1 MRGGKWVKCV
11 KTLTEIFIEGK
22 YYQIDNY
29 QYDTYIIL
37 IDELGNGL
45 VFDTS
50 RDQVFKDHFRFAI
63 SQKRGTEWA
72 IRRQQ

>member
-1 MRGGKWVKCV
+1 MKGGR
-11 KTLTEIFIEGK
+11 
-22 YYQIDNY
+22 
-29 QYDTYIIL
+29 
-37 IDELGNGL
+37 DELGNGL
-45 VFDTS
+45 GFDTN

>member
-1 MRGGKWVKCV
+1 MRGGKWVKCM
-11 KTLTEIFIEGK
+11 KTITEIFIEGK
-22 YYQIDNY
+22 YYQINY
-29 QYDTYIIL
+29 RYDTYITL

-45 VFDTS
+45 GFDS

-72 IRRQQ
+72 TRRQQ

>member
-1 MRGGKWVKCV
+1 MIVGKWVKCV
-11 KTLTEIFIEGK
+11 KTMAECFIEGK
-22 YYQIDNY
+22 YYRIYY
-29 QYDTYIIL
+29 QYNTYITL

-45 VFDTS
+45 GFDIS

-72 IRRQQ
+72 IQRQQ